1 MKKTLTLW
9 AACALPMLSPLSAQE
24 AADEHAKTRKDRERL
39 IDLAIN
45 LEANFSRTL
54 QDYSKLQSDYAA
66 LLKKPAAPD
75 QSGKIKELQIKLNQA
90 LAKLNAGKPSKENAR
105 NRALLEQDLVN
116 LRNEL
121 HRERQDL
128 LVARA
133 RLLRVK
139 QLEKQNK
146 ALETDLG
153 KSTADRTKMTAELKT
168 LMAQLK
174 DGMQKLE
181 KSEKSHREAI
191 ARIGQLEKEA
201 TVLKQQVKT
210 QDGELTKLR
219 AEREQNKKAM
229 AAAADFKKEQEQLKA
244 LLGER
249 EKQLANLQSHLAAEV
264 QRTLEIPVLIRARDE
279 LQKELNQSTTN
290 SGELKKQNE
299 SLTEK
304 KAQLENEIKTVQK
317 SIATMRI
324 QLDKNKGSMASIAKL
339 TGENKTLEAERGN
352 LEKTIAMAKG
362 ELIKAMGVRNRL
374 EAELADSKERTANAE
389 ALEKSLTEKNKGLI
403 AEQALLHEHL
413 LETKEIVGKNTREQ
427 EQLRSSLATL
437 EKEKASLTGEISTR
451 NTELKKLRTALA
463 QKPDMSAEIAKL
475 QKEKEALAAKLA
487 EREEDLKKTRKEL
500 GRLEINSTVVENKLA
515 ALKRSKATIAPV
527 RYARGEADVTA
538 QQARVLTAVQ
548 QILKHF
554 PAARFEIIGHTCD
567 LGTASSNLKLSQHRA
582 KALHD
587 FLISKGIKGDRLKF
601 RGIGQTEPAVPNT
614 NEANRRQ
621 NRRVV
626 VEILD

>member
-75 QSGKIKELQIKLNQA
+75 QSEKIKELQTKLNQA
-90 LAKLNAGKPSKENAR
+90 LANLNAGKPSKENAR

-121 HRERQDL
+121 HRERKDL

-153 KSTADRTKMTAELKT
+153 KSTAERTKMTTELKT
-168 LMAQLK
+168 LMGQLK

-201 TVLKQQVKT
+201 TVLKQKVKT
-210 QDGELTKLR
+210 QDGELIKLR
-219 AEREQNKKAM
+219 AEQDQNKKAM
-229 AAAADFKKEQEQLKA
+229 AAAADFKKEQEQLKV

-264 QRTLEIPVLIRARDE
+264 KRTLEIPVLIRARDE

-299 SLTEK
+299 SLTAK
-304 KAQLENEIKTVQK
+304 KAQLEDEIKAVQK
-317 SIATMRI
+317 SIATMRT
-324 QLDKNKGSMASIAKL
+324 QFDKNKGSMASVAKL

-352 LEKTIAMAKG
+352 LENTIAMAKG

-374 EAELADSKERTANAE
+374 EAELADSKKRAADAE
-389 ALEKSLTEKNKGLI
+389 TLEKSLADTNKGLI

-451 NTELKKLRTALA
+451 NTELMKLRTALA

-500 GRLEINSTVVENKLA
+500 GRLEITSTVVENKLT
-515 ALKRSKATIAPV
+515 ALKRSKTTITPV

-538 QQARVLTAVQ
+538 QQARVLTQVQ
-548 QILKHF
+548 QVIKNF
-554 PAARFEIIGHTCD
+554 PSAHFEIVGHTCD
-567 LGTASSNLKLSQHRA
+567 LGTDSSNLKLSQQRA
-582 KALHD
+582 KMLHD
-587 FLISKGIKGDRLKF
+587 YLISNGINGDRLKF
-601 RGIGQTEPAVPNT
+601 RGIGQTEPAFPNT
-614 NEANRRQ
+614 TEANRRQ